1 MDENSSSVVFE
12 IPKVDF
18 SNFDLQQ
25 AVLKVQFINAASN
38 YFISKPKE
46 LKLTKPTI
54 KITKIDDLTYEVSS
68 DVLAKN
74 VFLFLDETTHFSDN
88 YFDVLPNDKITIK
101 LSKTASQLKVKS
113 LYDTL
118 K

>member
-1 MDENSSSVVFE
+1 MNEVVLNCSIISDSEIENS
-12 IPKVDF
+12 
-18 SNFDLQQ
+18 LY
-25 AVLKVQFINAASN
+25 
-38 YFISKPKE
+38 YFVKPKE

-74 VFLFLDETTHFSDN
+74 VFLFSDETTHFSDN
-88 YFDVLPNDKITIK
+88 YFDLFPSERKVIQLTKPVENIE
-101 LSKTASQLKVKS
+101 LKTLF
-113 LYDTL
+113 DTL